1 MSRRIVAIL
10 VALVALWAGA
20 DTFKSFVFY
29 KNGEKIV
36 TVPVVDVDSMVFE
49 RPQSIPDVPDDPPV
63 DPPVTPPDTV
73 PDTPGDTLPDVPSDT
88 IPDIPIDTVPDV
100 PSDTIPDIPSD
111 TIPDVPEPPQFEMV
125 DLGLSVQ
132 WASMNV
138 GATTP
143 DDYGN
148 YYAWG
153 ELEPKDYYHTIN
165 YTYEGV
171 DIGKNISATE
181 YDVARAT
188 YGNEYRMPTQ
198 WECKELTERCEWS
211 WEQYGESG
219 NWGMKVTGPN
229 GNSIFLPAAGFINY
243 AGEQRMGYYGSYW
256 TSTSERVGE
265 SYYLCF
271 EQGRVDVT
279 SWDGATYVGQ
289 TVRPVSGS
297 MNTADKLALYDFYY
311 STNGDE
317 WVNKEGWL
325 TTAPLS
331 EWYGIETDA
340 NGNVVK
346 ISLPD
351 NNLSGECLI
360 DERLS
365 HLVEVD
371 FRGARFDRV
380 SICPGE
386 SMKTLVLDNC
396 MDARGKVENINV
408 DKFIL
413 RNVPDMGAL
422 QGVCDT
428 IEVYNCQFAETDQPL
443 GGVSALSV
451 KISGCEMKN
460 IGGSANEIYVED
472 SRVTETWYFMT
483 REKFT
488 AINSYLSTLC
498 SGDFNEGCLLTFD
511 NVTLWRTNWKDETIT
526 VTCSFVFDSN
536 TWNEY
541 FP

>member
-1 MSRRIVAIL
+1 M
-10 VALVALWAGA
+10 
-20 DTFKSFVFY
+20 
-29 KNGEKIV
+29 
-36 TVPVVDVDSMVFE
+36 
-49 RPQSIPDVPDDPPV
+49 
-63 DPPVTPPDTV
+63 
-73 PDTPGDTLPDVPSDT
+73 
-88 IPDIPIDTVPDV
+88 
-100 PSDTIPDIPSD
+100 
-111 TIPDVPEPPQFEMV
+111 
-125 DLGLSVQ
+125 
-132 WASMNV
+132 
-138 GATTP
+138 
-143 DDYGN
+143 
-148 YYAWG
+148 
-153 ELEPKDYYHTIN
+153 
-165 YTYEGV
+165 
-171 DIGKNISATE
+171 
-181 YDVARAT
+181 
-188 YGNEYRMPTQ
+188 
-198 WECKELTERCEWS
+198 
-211 WEQYGESG
+211 
-219 NWGMKVTGPN
+219 
-229 GNSIFLPAAGFINY
+229 
-243 AGEQRMGYYGSYW
+243 
-256 TSTSERVGE
+256 
-265 SYYLCF
+265 
-271 EQGRVDVT
+271 
-279 SWDGATYVGQ
+279 
-289 TVRPVSGS
+289 
-297 MNTADKLALYDFYY
+297 
-311 STNGDE
+311 
-317 WVNKEGWL
+317 
-325 TTAPLS
+325 
-331 EWYGIETDA
+331 
-340 NGNVVK
+340 K

-365 HLVEVD
+365 YLVEVD

-428 IEVYNCQFAETDQPL
+428 IEVYNCQFAETNQPL
-443 GGVSALSV
+443 GGVSASSV

-488 AINSYLSTLC
+488 AVNSYLSTIC